1 MRLSSKNPWLR
12 LAALFVALGVFLIAW
27 YLISPLFIN
36 VAVEEGFPTLVPMP
50 SKTPELQPTED
61 PALQMT
67 QTVESLGFD
76 PAKATEMMEEAM
88 VADPVVAT
96 DEMPEEA
103 DNGMIILARGQIYDI
118 AHEGM
123 GTATIYELAD
133 GTRILRFENF
143 EVLNGPQLH
152 VYLAPQNPVADTVRI
167 ELEGSLD
174 LGPLKGNI
182 GDQNYI
188 IPNEIFLDHFESVVI
203 WCVPFRVPFNAAP
216 LIAQ

>member
-1 MRLSSKNPWLR
+1 MLL
-12 LAALFVALGVFLIAW
+12 LGLIVVIVVGAIAW

-36 VAVEEGFPTLVPMP
+36 VQVDEGFPTLVPMP
-50 SKTPELQPTED
+50 SKTPVIEPTED
-61 PALQMT
+61 PGAQMT
-67 QTVESLGFD
+67 QTVEALGFD

-88 VADPVVAT
+88 TAEPNVAD
-96 DEMPEEA
+96 DEMPEDSAGE
-103 DNGMIILARGQIYDI
+103 MKIIAQGQIYDI

-133 GTRILRFENF
+133 GSRVLRFENF

-152 VYLAPQNPVADTVRI
+152 VYLATENPIADTVGV
-167 ELEGSLD
+167 ELDGFLD

-182 GDQNYI
+182 GDQNYT
-188 IPNEIFLDHFESVVI
+188 IPDEIFLDHFQSVVI

-216 LIAQ
+216 LIAP